1 MNSPHFFHS
10 KTARILAETAA
21 RAGIGIV
28 LIQDSPEI
36 TGEILYMNSHMKALC
51 LHSGQE
57 ALAGKTIQEILLAGS
72 EGRGLLLLP
81 ESGESIPVEVVHCPR
96 PLEDT
101 PVDIYY
107 IRDISDQIQKEKQL
121 IEYSH
126 NLERMVEKSTRDLQ
140 NTLKNL
146 KETQSQ
152 LIQSEKMA
160 SLGQLAAGVAHEIN
174 NPVGFVKS
182 NLGTVR
188 DYFKDIFELFDAFD
202 SLEENL
208 ENGKNTAET
217 REEIKKIRARIDL
230 DFIREDHQ
238 AVITESLEGM
248 ERVARIV
255 SDLKDFS
262 HTGKMDA
269 EVTDIHQCLESTLN
283 IVWNEIKYKA
293 EIIREFQP
301 LPLVLC
307 VPQKLSQVF
316 MNILVNAAQAI
327 EKQGTITLKT
337 QIQNS
342 FILVDITDS
351 GKGIPEDILPKIF
364 DPFFTTKPVGKGTG
378 LGLNISYNIMHQLGG
393 DISAHSTPGKGST
406 FSIRIP
412 LREP

>member
-10 KTARILAETAA
+10 ETARILAETAA
-21 RAGIGIV
+21 RAAIGIV
-28 LIQDSPEI
+28 LVQDSPEI
-36 TGEILYMNSHMKALC
+36 TGEILYMNSHMKTLC
-51 LHSGQE
+51 QHDAKVGNQSQ
-57 ALAGKTIQEILLAGS
+57 TIKEILLMGN

-81 ESGESIPVEVVHCPR
+81 ESEYGTPVEVAHCIR
-96 PLEDT
+96 PLENT

-126 NLERMVEKSTRDLQ
+126 NLERMVEKNTMDLQ

-146 KETQSQ
+146 RQTQSQ

-188 DYFKDIFELFDAFD
+188 DYFEDIFELFDAFD
-202 SLEENL
+202 RLEKDIEN
-208 ENGKNTAET
+208 KKDSTAT
-217 REEIKKIRARIDL
+217 REKIKKIRARIDL

-238 AVITESLEGM
+238 AVITESLEGI

-262 HTGKMDA
+262 HTGKIDT
-269 EVTDIHQCLESTLN
+269 ELTDIHQCLESTLN
-283 IVWNEIKYKA
+283 IVRNEVKYKA

-301 LPLVLC
+301 IPQILS

-316 MNILVNAAQAI
+316 MNILINAAQAI
-327 EKQGTITLKT
+327 EKQGTITLAT
-337 QIQNS
+337 FIDNS
-342 FILVDITDS
+342 FIVVDITDS
-351 GKGIPEDILPKIF
+351 GEGIPEDILPKIF

-393 DISAHSTPGKGST
+393 DINVRSTPGKGST

>member
-1 MNSPHFFHS
+1 
-10 KTARILAETAA
+10 
-21 RAGIGIV
+21 
-28 LIQDSPEI
+28 
-36 TGEILYMNSHMKALC
+36 MNSHMKALC